1 MEALAYSVSVPL
13 AASMAAGPASVAVRR
28 QGNTK
33 HTYLRHGCDAFSQ
46 LCRPSTRLPSQRGRV
61 VIRAAEGEA
70 AGDAAPAAA
79 AATVPTTAEDP
90 LAYKHLLL
98 PIMDRNPFLNEATR
112 QAIATATAMAKRGSA
127 DITVVVIDE
136 DQSETKDEHNQRLE
150 SIRFHLAQGGFS
162 DFSLLERLGE
172 GKMPAAVVGE
182 IADDLGLDL
191 VVMSMEAIHHKHV
204 DSNLLAEFV
213 PCPVLLL
220 PL

>member
-1 MEALAYSVSVPL
+1 M
-13 AASMAAGPASVAVRR
+13 
-28 QGNTK
+28 
-33 HTYLRHGCDAFSQ
+33 
-46 LCRPSTRLPSQRGRV
+46 
-61 VIRAAEGEA
+61 RAAAADDA
-70 AGDAAPAAA
+70 AGDSAPGAS
-79 AATVPTTAEDP
+79 ATVPATVDDP

-112 QAIATATAMAKRGSA
+112 QAIATATAMAKKGSA

-136 DQSETKDEHNQRLE
+136 DQAETIDEHNQRLE

-162 DFSLLERLGE
+162 DFALLERLGE

-182 IADDLGLDL
+182 VADDLNLDL